1 MKDLAYTKAIQL
13 LKELIRIPSFSKEED
28 KTASLIENWFKDNNI
43 NPNRIKNNVWCSNKF
58 FDETK
63 PTILLNSHH
72 DTVKPN
78 SSYSKDPHK
87 PMIMDGKLYGLGSND
102 AGGCLVSLMVTF
114 LHFYER
120 QNLKYNLIMAGTAE
134 EEISGENGL
143 ACLKELL
150 PKIDFAIIGE
160 PTEMNLAIAEKGL
173 LVIDVY
179 SGGTSGHAAHENIDN
194 AIYNAIKDIEWFN
207 TYKFTKISSRLG
219 AVRMTV
225 TQINSGTQHNVI
237 PDKCHFV
244 VDVRVNEC
252 YSNHEVFDIIEKQ
265 IQGKAVAR
273 SFRLNSSSISKEHPI
288 VKAGIALGKEIYGSP
303 TISDQALINS
313 ESIKIGPGKSTRS
326 HSADEFIYLEDVKE
340 GIELYKKMIKKI
352 I

>member
-1 MKDLAYTKAIQL
+1 MKDLVYTKAIQL

-28 KTASLIENWFKDNNI
+28 KTASLIEGWFKDNNI
-43 NPNRIKNNVWCSNKF
+43 NPSRIKNNVWCKNKF

-78 SSYSKDPHK
+78 NSYSINPHIPIIK
-87 PMIMDGKLYGLGSND
+87 EGKLYGLGSND

-114 LHFYER
+114 LHFYEH
-120 QNLKYNLIMAGTAE
+120 QDLKYNLIMAATAE
-134 EEISGENGL
+134 EEISGKNGIV
-143 ACLKELL
+143 CLEELL

-179 SGGTSGHAAHENIDN
+179 SGGTSGHAAHENRDN

-207 TYKFTKISSRLG
+207 TYKFTKKSPNLG
-219 AVRMTV
+219 SVKMTV
-225 TQINSGTQHNVI
+225 TQINSGTQHNVV
-237 PDKCHFV
+237 PDQCHFV

-288 VKAGIALGKEIYGSP
+288 VKAGIALGKGIYGSP
-303 TISDQALINS
+303 TISDQALINC

-326 HSADEFIYLEDVKE
+326 HSADEFIYLEYVKE

>member
-303 TISDQALINS
+303 TISDQALINC